1 MSAALAD
8 AARYDAFFEKLSI
21 SGDGLYK
28 FRGPGGVVV
37 VIGWAAVAA
46 KVFAADQYTALLLA
60 IHLAVT
66 ATFISIS
73 DAGDPLKDQEH
84 DKPPRGADDAPPDA
98 DDDRPLIEIARAA
111 LRRDPNHNSQF
122 NDLNDLIFAREK
134 ATAGKTATAEKTA
147 AAGGEDVNPNAPPD
161 LVEAPR
167 KVAARPFAFPLGG
180 DALDPA
186 TTALLV
192 IDLQRD
198 FCDEG
203 GYMCAMGYDV
213 APLREPLPKVRA
225 VLRACRAKSIRCFH
239 TRQGY
244 RPDLADLSAFA
255 RRKFERAGVTV
266 GAAGPLGRLFVRG
279 EPGSEIVED
288 ARPREGEPVIDKT
301 ANDAFIG
308 TDLDRLLRL
317 AGISRLVVVGNTLDC
332 CVHSTLRHAN
342 DLDYETL
349 LLSDCCG
356 CVDARLKRSF
366 VESVCVEGG
375 LFGAVATSTHFL
387 DALRG
392 LDG

>member
-1 MSAALAD
+1 M
-8 AARYDAFFEKLSI
+8 
-21 SGDGLYK
+21 
-28 FRGPGGVVV
+28 
-37 VIGWAAVAA
+37 
-46 KVFAADQYTALLLA
+46 
-60 IHLAVT
+60 
-66 ATFISIS
+66 
-73 DAGDPLKDQEH
+73 
-84 DKPPRGADDAPPDA
+84 
-98 DDDRPLIEIARAA
+98 
-111 LRRDPNHNSQF
+111 
-122 NDLNDLIFAREK
+122 
-134 ATAGKTATAEKTA
+134 
-147 AAGGEDVNPNAPPD
+147 
-161 LVEAPR
+161 
-167 KVAARPFAFPLGG
+167 
-180 DALDPA
+180 
-186 TTALLV
+186 
-192 IDLQRD
+192 
-198 FCDEG
+198 
-203 GYMCAMGYDV
+203 
-213 APLREPLPKVRA
+213 
-225 VLRACRAKSIRCFH
+225 
-239 TRQGY
+239 
-244 RPDLADLSAFA
+244 
-255 RRKFERAGVTV
+255 TV

>member
-1 MSAALAD
+1 MSRAEVDAAKWEAFYEKAAL
-8 AARYDAFFEKLSI
+8 
-21 SGDGLYK
+21 GDGLERLY
-28 FRGPGGVVV
+28 R
-37 VIGWAAVAA
+37 AASTRRS
-46 KVFAADQYTALLLA
+46 FSRFTSLSRRRSSLSPTRA
-60 IHLAVT
+60 IRSKIKST
-66 ATFISIS
+66 TN
-73 DAGDPLKDQEH
+73 
-84 DKPPRGADDAPPDA
+84 PRGADDAPPDA
-98 DDDRPLIEIARAA
+98 DDDRPFIERARAA
-111 LRRDPNHNSQF
+111 RRRDPNHNSQF
-122 NDLNDLIFAREK
+122 DDLNDLIFAREK
-134 ATAGKTATAEKTA
+134 TMAGKTATAEKTA
-147 AAGGEDVNPNAPPD
+147 AAGGEDVNPSAPAD
-161 LVEAPR
+161 LVEAR
-167 KVAARPFAFPLGG
+167 HKVAARPFAFPLGG

-203 GYMCAMGYDV
+203 GYMGAMGYDV

-225 VLRACRAKSIRCFH
+225 VLRACRARSIRCFH

-356 CVDARLKRSF
+356 CSAFSARPR
-366 VESVCVEGG
+366 
-375 LFGAVATSTHFL
+375 
-387 DALRG
+387 